1 MTRGTIF
8 WVIMILLLL
17 GGLFVNWPH
26 GGTPP
31 YPLAYGVVEWVLL
44 ALLGWNVFGPAVK
57 G

>member
-8 WVIMILLLL
+8 WVIMILLLI
-17 GGLFVNWPH
+17 GGVFVNWPH
-26 GGTPP
+26 GGVAP
-31 YPLAYGVVEWVLL
+31 YPLAYGLVEWVLL

>member
-1 MTRGTIF
+1 MTRSLLF
-8 WVIMILLLL
+8 WTIMILLLI

-26 GGTPP
+26 SGSPP
-31 YPLAYGVVEWVLL
+31 YPLAYGVVGGVLL